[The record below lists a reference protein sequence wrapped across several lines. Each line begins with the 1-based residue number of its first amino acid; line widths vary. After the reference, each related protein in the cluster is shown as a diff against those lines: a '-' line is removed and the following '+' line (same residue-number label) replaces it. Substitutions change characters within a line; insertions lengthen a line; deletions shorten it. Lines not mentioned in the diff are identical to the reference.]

1 MTDGDIVLSVDLNA
15 EDAIAT
21 SDSLTEDLRQI
32 FDGVSGSN
40 TSAAFKRLQMEMDK
54 AVTASQLLRDRLID
68 LENSTFPTEEY
79 AEVSN
84 QLDAIVERYQ
94 ALDLKRKQLEAAGKI
109 DTSQYKE
116 LEVAL
121 NAVYEKMELLRDA
134 KDSMEANGT
143 AFIGGEE
150 TQEYDDTVQKLNQ
163 VNNQMVILKQQALEF
178 GEEGEESATRVN
190 TGYSRVQSTTS
201 SLNKTMSTLVSALK
215 KAGDAV
221 KKLGASAIS
230 AGIEKLKSKFT
241 GLSKSSD
248 DASKS
253 FEKGFK
259 LLIKYAF
266 GVRSF
271 FFLYRKIRKA
281 ITEGFGDLAQVYE
294 PFNSAMSEIMTSLS
308 LLKNT
313 IAAAFAPL
321 VEVVAPILSQFINQ
335 LAEAISKVGQFIAAM
350 TGKEYVQAGTAY
362 IDYAKSLDKSSK
374 SSSKATKQ
382 TKDQTEAQK
391 KLNREITHFDDLV
404 ILHDKHEKES
414 TTPSSNTS
422 PSTATF
428 APMPIGD
435 AISQF
440 AKDFKAAWAKADFT
454 DIGRQLGEKLKTTLE
469 NLPWEKIQAGTRK
482 IAKSIATFLNGFLE
496 TPGLFTEIGT
506 TVGEAINTALA
517 GLSTFA
523 WEFHWG
529 SLGTAVGDAIYAAL
543 DTVNWDDA
551 FSAAEGF
558 GTGLADFLNGILNTP
573 GLFEKIGTT
582 VGNLINTRLAA
593 LNSFAWEFE
602 WDKLGEA
609 VQTTIISALD
619 TINWP
624 LVHSTVKGFAK
635 GLAEFLNNLFTPDT
649 FNAIGNTVAEL
660 LLTALDFL
668 NTFGETFGWEDFG
681 NSLASGL
688 NTFLIKF
695 TANDG
700 PAKFGKGVYTFVVGI
715 KNAIITWLDKVNW
728 YSFGTT
734 LRDIIQNL
742 PWTTLLKSFG
752 EIIWHAI
759 KAVINLA
766 KGIFTDGTVGD
777 PVVKAFEKLQTAVD
791 NITKDVNFDEIATAF
806 GNVVNAL
813 KPATEGFAVGFL
825 DVFTKLAEIGNEFLK
840 NLGPALQAIADALNS
855 MDPELLKTIGSDLGK
870 IAAAFVIFKSVSG
883 IFETVAGLFTTV
895 AGTASGISTATSALG
910 GLFGKMLGGLGVT
923 SVLHENFKMINQEQE
938 RTARQSES
946 SAQAFETI
954 GDAMIQAGYGGDMLE
969 SSLLNTLQAY
979 ILNGDELPDL
989 QSALQTA
996 GQEFVDQGGNIEDF
1010 ATQLQKSV
1018 DAGEFGENADVVQDY
1033 INKIGEKAVT
1043 AGKDTGTLSGAFD
1056 AFEGLSIWTPIKMA
1070 LIGAAIKS
1078 MGEKGLLSDEQVDGL
1093 LKTMDGADDSNIT
1106 SVLDDV
1112 ETALSDAG
1120 IEAGDFNTAMS
1131 TAFGEL
1137 EPSVQGSLKTAI
1149 QTIENSGDDIQ
1160 KQTLE
1165 TFKNFGLGAASGIEE
1180 STSYVKDASGA
1191 MALAGYGAVDE
1202 KLEINSPSKVLKQ
1215 RGEWFAEGF
1224 RLGIV
1229 SSTAKVVGAAKDLVT
1244 QTVSKFDGLKDSLKT
1259 KGSDAMIGLYNGI
1272 NSEST
1277 NLYNL
1282 ARDIADDIYDG
1293 FDDQGWRTLGSNIG
1307 VGIYN
1312 GLIAES
1318 SSLETLAWNTAVD
1331 MYNAACDALDIASPS
1346 KKFAWIGKMLMQGW
1360 QNGIADNSDSAV
1372 DAVSDVAGAMTDEAE
1387 DMNPAIT
1394 ISTSV
1399 EHWIDALNSVLTDFS
1414 DTIVNRFDNLINT
1427 LVGLSNVSVGLP
1439 AIAQGKVIPSSITSA
1454 AHSSADAS
1462 EMKNMLESLVSQQ
1475 ITYDDLRAMLVEVAR
1490 DYMQTNFYLGDEQI
1504 ARHAN
1509 NGNLLLN
1516 RRYSTMKA

>member
-32 FDGVSGSN
+32 FDGMSGSN

-79 AEVSN
+79 TEVSN

-109 DTSQYKE
+109 NTSQYKE

-121 NAVYEKMELLRDA
+121 SAVYEKMELLRDA

-230 AGIEKLKSKFT
+230 AGVEKLKSKFT

-454 DIGRQLGEKLKTTLE
+454 DIGRQLGEKLKTALE
-469 NLPWEKIQAGTRK
+469 HIPWEKIQAGTRK

-496 TPGLFTEIGT
+496 TPGLFTEIGN
-506 TVGEAINTALA
+506 TVGQAINTALA

-523 WEFHWG
+523 WNFHWG

-582 VGNLINTRLAA
+582 VGNLINVSLAK
-593 LNSFAWEFE
+593 LNAFAWEFE

-609 VQTTIISALD
+609 IQTTIVSALG
-619 TINWP
+619 TINWD
-624 LVHSTVKGFAK
+624 LVHSTVAGFAT
-635 GLAEFLNNLFTPDT
+635 GLAEFLNNLFTEDT
-649 FNAIGNTVAEL
+649 FSAVGDTAARLINEAFHFLTVFGATFEWEKFGSSL
-660 LLTALDFL
+660 AMGINKFLRRFDPKEFASGVTALVNGFMDSVIAFL
-668 NTFGETFGWEDFG
+668 DKTNWEEMGRTVRDAILRIPWWTILRKVGEAIWI
-681 NSLASGL
+681 A
-688 NTFLIKF
+688 I
-695 TANDG
+695 
-700 PAKFGKGVYTFVVGI
+700 KGVI
-715 KNAIITWLDKVNW
+715 K
-728 YSFGTT
+728 
-734 LRDIIQNL
+734 
-742 PWTTLLKSFG
+742 
-752 EIIWHAI
+752 
-759 KAVINLA
+759 LA
-766 KGIFTDGTVGD
+766 KGVFTDSDSVGG
-777 PVVKAFEKLQTAVD
+777 PVVEAFNKLQTAVD
-791 NITKDVNFDEIATAF
+791 KIAKDVNFDEIATAF

-813 KPATEGFAVGFL
+813 APAGEGFAVGFL

-910 GLFGKMLGGLGVT
+910 GLFGKILGGLGVT

-979 ILNGDELPDL
+979 ILNGEELPDL

-1078 MGEKGLLSDEQVDGL
+1078 MGEKGSLSDEQVDGL
-1093 LKTMDGADDSNIT
+1093 LETMDGADDSNIT

-1131 TAFGEL
+1131 TAFSEL

-1229 SSTAKVVGAAKDLVT
+1229 SSTAKVVGAANDLVT
-1244 QTVSKFDGLKDSLKT
+1244 RTVAKFGGLKDSLKT
-1259 KGSDAMIGLYNGI
+1259 KGIDAMIGLYNGI

-1282 ARDIADDIYDG
+1282 AKDIADDIYDG
-1293 FDDQGWRTLGSNIG
+1293 FDDQGWRTLGGNIG

-1462 EMKNMLESLVSQQ
+1462 EMKNMLESLASQQ